1 VSTSRKTSAKAGAAK
16 KPRRKVAVGNSRGS
30 ELIVPGAPFRGP
42 ATNVYQVTIM
52 APGRKVKTLETLL
65 RKAFGNTVDV
75 KQVEPTVNTS
85 LIRQAPGD
93 DMAAL
98 EANNIKQEF
107 AVRKALLSKALPI
120 DQVCELLG
128 IKSRQTLHN
137 WISQGK
143 ILALPDNDRILLPL
157 WQFDASTDDKIVT
170 GFTEALR
177 TLKRSTFSAA
187 HWFTNPNVQLGNK
200 SPIALLRAGKIAKVV
215 DEAALAGHLS

>member
-1 VSTSRKTSAKAGAAK
+1 MAGL
-16 KPRRKVAVGNSRGS
+16 GNPLARPHEFPKS
-30 ELIVPGAPFRGP
+30 
-42 ATNVYQVTIM
+42 
-52 APGRKVKTLETLL
+52 
-65 RKAFGNTVDV
+65 D
-75 KQVEPTVNTS
+75 
-85 LIRQAPGD
+85 
-93 DMAAL
+93 
-98 EANNIKQEF
+98 NIKQEF

-157 WQFDASTDDKIVT
+157 WRFDASTDDKIVT

-187 HWFTNPNVQLGNK
+187 H
-200 SPIALLRAGKIAKVV
+200 
-215 DEAALAGHLS
+215 